1 MCSEEMANA
10 DIIKRKS
17 YTGLGVDVLE
27 KPTRASYPYA
37 GQTKREDNSA
47 TGSEFTYTSEG
58 VHSECG
64 LPKPSLLSNIAHGFQ
79 LSEKK
84 NMQQYQMNRN
94 RHGTGNDSFSFS
106 KQSVLSAMDRF
117 VKSVKNMDA
126 TVLVPSRLK
135 DMDINSESTEKH
147 PLPIDLLFK
156 TDLFSFYSMLHDVKN
171 ELLWGP
177 SSTRVSDTSTRMI
190 QIRSSS
196 ALGLQKPLQFEENNI
211 ALGSTGSTSDT
222 DSLADSEMDSI
233 GLLSHDQNVGTVG
246 AQTARLANSF
256 RYHLQGLQTI
266 LNQLSDSADYLSSR
280 YQEEVGSDASV

>member
-10 DIIKRKS
+10 NIIKIIS
-17 YTGLGVDVLE
+17 YTSLGVDVLE
-27 KPTRASYPYA
+27 KPRRASYSYT
-37 GQTKREDNSA
+37 GQTKRDISA

-58 VHSECG
+58 VHGECG
-64 LPKPSLLSNIAHGFQ
+64 LSKPSLLSNIAHGFQ
-79 LSEKK
+79 LSKK
-84 NMQQYQMNRN
+84 NNMQQYQMNQN
-94 RHGTGNDSFSFS
+94 RHGTGNGSFSFS

-117 VKSVKNMDA
+117 VKSVKIMDA

-135 DMDINSESTEKH
+135 DMDINSENTEKN
-147 PLPIDLLFK
+147 PPPIDLLFK

-177 SSTRVSDTSTRMI
+177 SSTPASDTSARMI
-190 QIRSSS
+190 HIRSSS
-196 ALGLQKPLQFEENNI
+196 ALGLQRPIQSEENNI

-233 GLLSHDQNVGTVG
+233 GLLAHDQNVRTVG
-246 AQTARLANSF
+246 AQTARLASSF